1 MEGGRKSIQ
10 QRAIRIR
17 NIIKIGDTGLNK
29 SAAPESGGSSPRAW
43 GTSNNGVALCKKCH
57 LKGGNKMPEKKQV
70 IVKCPQCGKG
80 YKVTTGASGKSRCGL
95 CGYHGDTSEFL
106 QPKG

>member
-1 MEGGRKSIQ
+1 MEGR
-10 QRAIRIR
+10 
-17 NIIKIGDTGLNK
+17 
-29 SAAPESGGSSPRAW
+29 
-43 GTSNNGVALCKKCH
+43 
-57 LKGGNKMPEKKQV
+57 NKMPEKKQV